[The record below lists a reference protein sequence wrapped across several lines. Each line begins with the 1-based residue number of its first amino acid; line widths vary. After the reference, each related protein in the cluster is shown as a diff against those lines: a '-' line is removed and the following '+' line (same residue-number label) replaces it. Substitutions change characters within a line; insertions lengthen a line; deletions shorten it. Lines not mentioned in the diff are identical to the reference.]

1 VASEPQ
7 VNPAATEQPV
17 RALLVSSHPVQY
29 AAPVFRR
36 YAADP
41 RLDVLV
47 AFCSLQGAEPGV
59 DPEFGTEVTWDVPL
73 LEGYRWVHVRNRSPR
88 PRLAGSLGLVNP
100 GLWSLIRRGGFD
112 VVVCYGY
119 RAASFWIATFSAKAS
134 GAALLLTTD
143 AHALAPRDGR
153 QWKVA
158 VKRLVLPHIF
168 GLADGVLTPSSKT
181 ARFVQSLGI
190 PPQRVFLTPFVVDTP
205 FFERGSADTDRAAVR
220 SRWGIPL
227 DAPVGLFCGK
237 LVRWKRPADV
247 LEAAAAVEGLYAI
260 LVGEGPLRRDLEEK
274 AHRLGID
281 DRVRFLGFV
290 NQRQLPET
298 YGAAD
303 FLVLPS
309 EHEPFGV
316 VVNEAFA
323 CGRPAIVSKACG
335 SAGDL
340 VTDGE
345 TGFAVDVGDVRG
357 LADGM
362 RVLAD
367 PETRRVMG
375 EKARARVAE
384 WSPTRNVEA
393 FVEACVRGLER
404 RPR

>member
-1 VASEPQ
+1 MASEPQ
-7 VNPAATEQPV
+7 LSIPTAEQPV
-17 RALLVSSHPVQY
+17 RVLLVSSHPVQY

-59 DPEFGTEVTWDVPL
+59 DPEFGTEVAWDVPL
-73 LEGYRWVHVRNRSPR
+73 LEGYRWVHVPNRSPR
-88 PRLAGSLGLVNP
+88 PQLGGSLGLVNP
-100 GLWSLIRRGGFD
+100 GLWSLVTRGAFD

-119 RAASFWIATFSAKAS
+119 RAASFWIAGAAAKAS
-134 GAALLLTTD
+134 RARLVLTTD
-143 AHALAPRDGR
+143 AHTLSPRDGSR
-153 QWKVA
+153 WKPA
-158 VKRLVLPHIF
+158 LKRRALPRLF
-168 GLADGVLTPSSKT
+168 GLADGVLAPSTRT
-181 ARFVQSLGI
+181 AGFLEGLGV
-190 PPQRVFLTPFVVDTP
+190 PPDRVFLTPFVVETP
-205 FFERGSADTDRAAVR
+205 FFERASAEADRAAVR
-220 SRWGIPL
+220 SRWNVPP

-247 LEAAAAVEGLYAI
+247 LEAAAAVEGLYVVFA
-260 LVGEGPLRRDLEEK
+260 GDGSLRRDLEEE
-274 AHRLGID
+274 ARQLGID

-303 FLVLPS
+303 YLVLPS
-309 EHEPFGV
+309 EYEPFGV

-340 VTDGE
+340 VSHGE
-345 TGFAVDVGDVRG
+345 TGFVVEVGDVRA
-357 LADGM
+357 LANGM

-367 PETRRVMG
+367 PATRWLMG
-375 EKARARVAE
+375 ENARARVGE
-384 WSPTRNVEA
+384 WSPTENVEA
-393 FVEACVRGLER
+393 FVDACAHVSKR
-404 RPR
+404 RP